1 MMSADD
7 DRDIPPSGPPGIAP
21 DADPKEWVK
30 YSDQDLDRAERMM
43 ADGDSTAV
51 FFFCQQTLEK
61 RIKALIA
68 AQTCG
73 TPPRIHDLPVLARV
87 ARLEPGERRLNLL
100 TGLSERYVSHRYPGM
115 GGDFTEEELR
125 ELAEEYLAAT
135 REAVEW
141 LDHLLK

>member
-1 MMSADD
+1 MAPHDD
-7 DRDIPPSGPPGIAP
+7 CDNGQAGASGLAP
-21 DADPKEWVK
+21 DADPREWVK

-43 ADGDSTAV
+43 ADGDSTAA

-68 AQTCG
+68 AQTRG

-87 ARLEPGERRLNLL
+87 ARLEPDERRLNLL
-100 TGLSERYVSHRYPGM
+100 TGLSERYVSDRYPGM
-115 GGDFTEEELR
+115 GGDFTEGELR
-125 ELAEEYLAAT
+125 EIAEEYLAAT